1 MSKRAGMFLAALALA
16 LIFVFPVC
24 LSASAAASDWSG
36 DFQVAESGDGLTVT
50 GTATYGRKIEYKDVT
65 YLDNFEIVLDLSSP
79 DPEFYGLIL
88 APVSG
93 AYITSIG
100 AMSFLIRPNGDQ
112 YLVHV
117 NTYNTVITNV
127 LTVPAAD
134 DGIYTLKLNMDREA
148 NTIEVDVNG
157 VKDVINSD
165 LFNYKVMGR
174 GVHVILGVNGGSGD
188 AQQMDFSFGIKSIDV
203 GAKPEGADDIY
214 YGCYIT
220 EEDERIQR
228 LYNTKNV
235 E

>member
-1 MSKRAGMFLAALALA
+1 MNKKAGMFLAVLVLV
-16 LIFVFPVC
+16 LLFVFPVNFY
-24 LSASAAASDWSG
+24 ASAAAGDWNG
-36 DFQVAESGDGLTVT
+36 DFQVAESDEGLIVT

-65 YLDNFEIVLDLSSP
+65 YLDNFEIVLDLSSTE
-79 DPEFYGLIL
+79 PEFYGLIL

-93 AYITSIG
+93 AYITSVG
-100 AMSFLIRPNGDQ
+100 AMSFLIRPNGSE

-148 NTIEVDVNG
+148 NTIEIDMNG
-157 VKDVINSD
+157 VKDVIDSD
-165 LFNYKVMGR
+165 LFNYKVFGR

-188 AQQMDFSFGIKSIDV
+188 KQQMDFSFGIRSVDV
-203 GAKPEGADDIY
+203 GGKPEGADEIY

-220 EEDERIQR
+220 EEDEQIQR
-228 LYNTKNV
+228 LYDTKNIG
-235 E
+235 

>member
-93 AYITSIG
+93 AYITSVG

-214 YGCYIT
+214 CGCYIT
-220 EEDERIQR
+220 EEDVRIQR

>member
-93 AYITSIG
+93 AYITSVG
-100 AMSFLIRPNGDQ
+100 AMSF
-112 YLVHV
+112 
-117 NTYNTVITNV
+117 
-127 LTVPAAD
+127 
-134 DGIYTLKLNMDREA
+134 
-148 NTIEVDVNG
+148 
-157 VKDVINSD
+157 
-165 LFNYKVMGR
+165 
-174 GVHVILGVNGGSGD
+174 
-188 AQQMDFSFGIKSIDV
+188 
-203 GAKPEGADDIY
+203 
-214 YGCYIT
+214 
-220 EEDERIQR
+220 
-228 LYNTKNV
+228 
-235 E
+235 

>member
-1 MSKRAGMFLAALALA
+1 MSKKAGIVFATCILAL
-16 LIFVFPVC
+16 LFVFPV
-24 LSASAAASDWSG
+24 SFSTDAAANDWGG
-36 DFQVAESGDGLTVT
+36 DFMVTETDDGLTVT
-50 GTATYGRKIEYKDVT
+50 GTATYGRKIEYKDMT
-65 YLDNFEIVLDLSSP
+65 YLDHFEIVLDLSSP
-79 DPEFYGLIL
+79 EPEFYGLIL
-88 APVSG
+88 APVTG
-93 AYITSIG
+93 AYITSVG
-100 AMSFLIRPNGDQ
+100 AMSFLIRPNGSQ

-148 NTIEVDVNG
+148 NTIEVDMNG
-157 VKDVINSD
+157 IKDVIDSD
-165 LFNYKVMGR
+165 LFNYKVLSR

-188 AQQMDFSFGIKSIDV
+188 KQQMDFSFGIRSIDV
-203 GAKPEGADDIY
+203 GGKPEGVDDIY

-235 E
+235 G